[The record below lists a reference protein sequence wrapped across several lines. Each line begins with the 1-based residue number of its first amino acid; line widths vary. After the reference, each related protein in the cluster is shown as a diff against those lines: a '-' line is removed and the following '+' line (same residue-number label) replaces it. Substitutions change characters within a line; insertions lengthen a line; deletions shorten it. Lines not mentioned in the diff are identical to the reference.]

1 MKKIISII
9 FFILMITISTI
20 IYAISPE
27 SMPTYQGIDVS
38 EWQGTINY
46 NQVAKAEI
54 EIVYIKS
61 SEGTTYIDPY
71 FETNYQKA
79 KENNLKVGVYHYL
92 IARTIQEAEEEA
104 TFFSSVISEKQIDC
118 KLALDFESFG
128 NLTIQEIN
136 EIAEAFLQK
145 AQQLTEK
152 EMIIYSN
159 TNDARNIFSQELANK
174 YPLWVAEYG
183 VETPQ
188 NNGKWNHWEGFQYT
202 DRGIIDGIKGYVDR
216 DKFTKEILLKDN
228 TQIPNNTGENAKE
241 KNIIYIVRRGNTLN
255 QIAATYGTTIEN
267 IVLLNNISNPNL
279 IYIGQKLEIP
289 NINEK
294 TSQKISYTVQTG
306 NTLIQI
312 AVRFRTTV
320 EQIVRQNNIANPNLI
335 YPGET
340 LIISNSNI
348 LGETGQKIYTI
359 KYGDTLTS
367 ISERFNISIQ
377 QIVELNNIQNP
388 NLIYAGER
396 IKI

>member
-9 FFILMITISTI
+9 FFILMITIATT